1 LLTSGSIKLIEMQ
14 QTNPDIYTNN
24 NKKNQHWNLK
34 NKNGLQNLNNNLNN
48 DFFFINIKIIET

>member
-1 LLTSGSIKLIEMQ
+1 MQ

-24 NKKNQHWNLK
+24 NKKNQHGNLK

-48 DFFFINIKIIET
+48 DFFFYKY

>member
-1 LLTSGSIKLIEMQ
+1 MQ